1 MPRLPLLICVLM
13 AAPLFAK
20 DVPLNN
26 DPVQVVL
33 PVNQEIRIDFPEMVT
48 DLNVPAAANDRLQ
61 TLLKPNGVLHWKAT
75 GTISDNRVIATTAAG
90 DVILLD
96 IRTGTLPDNDRVI
109 RLVTPA
115 MMQATITPQVM
126 PPNDSLPPFIN
137 AQLGAGD
144 GNTAGTTAD
153 EYDYSEL
160 AAFAFQHY
168 LGPARLVSG
177 IPATRVKVPLI
188 GKHLLRVWGDHL
200 QLRVLNS
207 WLYQGQYIT
216 AVQVRNT
223 GVDPIAFDPRAI
235 RGHFLFIATL
245 HEVLQPRGSAD
256 DTTVW
261 VFISDRP
268 FSQAVGG
275 K

>member
-1 MPRLPLLICVLM
+1 MPRLPLLLSALL

-137 AQLGAGD
+137 AQIGAG
-144 GNTAGTTAD
+144 GGQTPPPP
-153 EYDYSEL
+153 
-160 AAFAFQHY
+160 
-168 LGPARLVSG
+168 PA
-177 IPATRVKVPLI
+177 K
-188 GKHLLRVWGDHL
+188 D
-200 QLRVLNS
+200 
-207 WLYQGQYIT
+207 
-216 AVQVRNT
+216 
-223 GVDPIAFDPRAI
+223 
-235 RGHFLFIATL
+235 
-245 HEVLQPRGSAD
+245 
-256 DTTVW
+256 
-261 VFISDRP
+261 
-268 FSQAVGG
+268 
-275 K
+275 

>member
-1 MPRLPLLICVLM
+1 MRRLPLLLSAFL
-13 AAPLFAK
+13 AAPLFGK

-26 DPVQVVL
+26 EPVQVVL
-33 PVNQEIRIDFPEMVT
+33 PVNQEIRIEFPEMVT
-48 DLNVPAAANDRLQ
+48 DLNVPVAANDRLQ

-75 GTISDNRVIATTAAG
+75 GTISDSRVIATTAAG

-96 IRTGTLPDNDRVI
+96 IRTGTLPDNDHVI
-109 RLVTPA
+109 RLVTAA

-137 AQLGAGD
+137 AQLGNGD
-144 GNTAGTTAD
+144 GNTAAAAD

-223 GVDPIAFDPRAI
+223 GIDPITFDPRAI

-268 FSQAVGG
+268 FSQAAGG
-275 K
+275 R